1 MKIRNLT
8 LLLLFL
14 FMTFALYGCTE
25 TGTNTETNEAMT
37 ELQEKVENL
46 EKNLTEQTDKASVL
60 ERQLNDS
67 LIEIESLKAELDAM
81 QSLSPSLLSVA
92 TSVVTALSTDDMTT
106 LATYVHPTSGVRF
119 SPYGYVEPSVHLNFT
134 ASAIPTLMSDTTLYT
149 WGSFDGSGD
158 PIIFKFSD
166 YYDAF
171 VYDED
176 YLNPHLIGVNN
187 FIGTGNT
194 INNVTTE
201 YPGASFVEFHFTGFD
216 PQYGG
221 IDWSSLILVFEN
233 VAGDWKLVGIIHS
246 QWTI

>member
-119 SPYGYVEPSVHLNFT
+119 SPYGYVEPSVHLNFS

>member
-1 MKIRNLT
+1 MKKRNLV
-8 LLLLFL
+8 LFLLFI
-14 FMTFALYGCTE
+14 FMTFALYGCTD

-37 ELQEKVENL
+37 ELQQKIESL
-46 EKNLTEQTDKASVL
+46 EKTLSEQADKASTL
-60 ERQLNDS
+60 EEQLNAS
-67 LIEIESLKAELDAM
+67 LLEIDSLKAELEAQ
-81 QSLSPSLLSVA
+81 QSLSPSLLTVA
-92 TSVVTALSTDDMTT
+92 TNVVTALSNDDMTT

-119 SPYGYVEPSVHLNFT
+119 SPYGYVDTATHLNFS

-158 PIIFKFSD
+158 PINFKFSD

-194 INNVTTE
+194 INNVTTV